1 MIGEFVCPLCGSD
14 LAVVRIYKTMES
26 CEVRRTDGQV
36 GEAFN
41 GEDTI
46 DLLEE
51 YVRCDNFWCSAGR
64 LIQFEVDDYQVVRQE
79 DNDDV

>member
-26 CEVRRTDGQV
+26 FEVRHTDGQV
-36 GEAFN
+36 DRVFN

-51 YVRCDNFWCSAGR
+51 YVRCDNFRCSAGR
-64 LIQFEVDDYQVVRQE
+64 LIQFEVDDDQVVRQE
-79 DNDDV
+79 DNNDV